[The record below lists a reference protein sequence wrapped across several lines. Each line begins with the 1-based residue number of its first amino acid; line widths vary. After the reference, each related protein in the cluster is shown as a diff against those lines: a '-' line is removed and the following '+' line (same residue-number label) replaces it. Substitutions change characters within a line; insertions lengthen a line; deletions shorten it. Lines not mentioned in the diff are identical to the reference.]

1 MKGETTAIL
10 LLAALLLTGC
20 GSDAQPAVQVNTT
33 APAETAVLAETTVP
47 AETTAAAET
56 TAPAENAALTQE
68 AEDALYAYLRCESY
82 ETLADCTLPDIAA
95 EELKTGKL
103 MLTNTFFAGFPCP
116 DCSDVQMLSCAHLSA
131 DIAQNAA
138 DFLATGIA
146 LQGSSAGELSA
157 DDGFDVNVDAICRLD
172 EDHIMRVSRHLMLL
186 HLTGEKWIVMPQ
198 TGSDDDIWEFVDDP
212 AEPDPQ

>member
-20 GSDAQPAVQVNTT
+20 GTDAQPAV
-33 APAETAVLAETTVP
+33 PADTTVP
-47 AETTAAAET
+47 AETTALTETTAAAET
-56 TAPAENAALTQE
+56 TALAADTAMPQE
-68 AEDALYAYLRCESY
+68 AEDALYAYLCCESY

-116 DCSDVQMLSCAHLSA
+116 DCSDVQMLSCAQLSA
-131 DIAQNAA
+131 DLAQNAA

-157 DDGFDVNVDAICRLD
+157 DDGFDVNVAAICRLD
-172 EDHIMRVSRHLMLL
+172 EDNIMRVSRHLTLL
-186 HLTGEKWIVMPQ
+186 HLTAEKWIVMPQ
-198 TGSDDDIWEFVDDP
+198 TASDDDIWEFVDDP

>member
-68 AEDALYAYLRCESY
+68 AEAYAIRNGGRSPRAAKNFVTGL
-82 ETLADCTLPDIAA
+82 LAQKYG
-95 EELKTGKL
+95 EE
-103 MLTNTFFAGFPCP
+103 
-116 DCSDVQMLSCAHLSA
+116 
-131 DIAQNAA
+131 
-138 DFLATGIA
+138 
-146 LQGSSAGELSA
+146 
-157 DDGFDVNVDAICRLD
+157 
-172 EDHIMRVSRHLMLL
+172 
-186 HLTGEKWIVMPQ
+186 
-198 TGSDDDIWEFVDDP
+198 
-212 AEPDPQ
+212 